1 MESETALFVI
11 VSGAPG
17 SGKTVL
23 ARQLAGE
30 LGFPVIAK
38 DGLKETLMNVLGAPD
53 RAASE
58 RLGVASYALLYAVL
72 DAVVGKVPGVIV
84 ESNFS
89 RGRAEEELR
98 PFVARTRSVLL
109 HCRTSPAD
117 VARRIGTRSGASDRH
132 AGHFDALNLERVLD
146 RMAGGAFEPLDLPAP
161 LLRIDTTHGYD
172 PPLSEIV
179 RFVREAP
186 GLTANVI
193 AG

>member
-11 VSGAPG
+11 VTGAPG

-30 LGFPVIAK
+30 LGFLVFAK
-38 DGLKETLMNVLGAPD
+38 DGLKETLMDVLGAPD

-84 ESNFS
+84 ESNFG

-98 PFVARTRSVLL
+98 PFVARACSILL
-109 HCRTSPAD
+109 HCRTSPEE
-117 VARRIGTRSGASDRH
+117 VARRLAARSGASDRH
-132 AGHFDALNLERVLD
+132 PGHFDEANLESVLN
-146 RMAGGAFEPLDLPAP
+146 RMAEGAFEPLDLPVP
-161 LLRIDTTHGYD
+161 LLRIDTTNGYD

-186 GLTANVI
+186 ALTVHVNAR
-193 AG
+193 